1 VRTTARDIRES
12 AAGFARIRRRRVGL
26 PFSLLPC
33 PEVVGRVA
41 WNTALPDISHLP
53 TDSKVVLRSG
63 RWRVEEFIREDGTFI
78 LQDVSPGKY
87 VLTVQCRT
95 VAFPALSVHVPSPQE
110 APNGA
115 ASPMVK
121 PFIYGQ
127 APAPPSPSDPAA
139 APIRPERR
147 LQYPIQLVP
156 TARIQYEQIKL
167 GFNPVAMLL
176 GNPMYLLMGG
186 MAVFIMIMPKLIGL
200 MDPETLAEVQANQ
213 ADLHKQMTSIQ
224 DMDFTSGFAKIL
236 SASADTEAEASSP
249 HVSRPS
255 AKASSNATPS
265 AVKRRK

>member
-1 VRTTARDIRES
+1 MADV
-12 AAGFARIRRRRVGL
+12 AG
-26 PFSLLPC
+26 C
-33 PEVVGRVA
+33 RVA

-63 RWRVEEFIREDGTFI
+63 RWKVEEFIREDGTFI

-95 VAFPALSVHVPSPQE
+95 VAFPALSVQVPSPQG
-110 APNGA
+110 APNSA
-115 ASPMVK
+115 EPPEVK

-127 APAPPSPSDPAA
+127 ASAPPIPSDPAP
-139 APIRPERR
+139 APIRPDWR

-156 TARIQYEQIKL
+156 TARIQYEQTKL

-186 MAVFIMIMPKLIGL
+186 MAVFMIVMPKLIGL
-200 MDPETLAEVQANQ
+200 MDPEALAEVQANQ

-224 DMDFTSGFAKIL
+224 EMDFTSG
-236 SASADTEAEASSP
+236 E
-249 HVSRPS
+249 
-255 AKASSNATPS
+255 
-265 AVKRRK
+265 RRCLYLEFKWHG